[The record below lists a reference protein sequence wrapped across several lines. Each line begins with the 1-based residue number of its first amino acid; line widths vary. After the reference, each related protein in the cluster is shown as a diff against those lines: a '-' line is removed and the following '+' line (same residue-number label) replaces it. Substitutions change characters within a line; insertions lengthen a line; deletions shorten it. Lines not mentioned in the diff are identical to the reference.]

1 MSLGNSGL
9 LLSSVGGRTGL
20 SSIITSESSLL
31 GGVTSRAGAPDPKAK
46 GLLASAAPLV
56 VVGVPNA
63 AGVLGAAVGVPKV
76 KGLFSFEG
84 VAGAAPNAKGDLAGA
99 GAVVLEDG

>member
-46 GLLASAAPLV
+46 GLLASAPLV